1 MSAAP
6 PHSESRSDR
15 AGAGPAQPVTHSQ
28 RSQMEH
34 HDQSNGAAAAAP
46 PPSVVSAKEHYNR
59 AAGGSRG
66 RPPSTQEWKQRRKEG
81 PTAAL
86 KKYHNSI
93 KRYMINTLAAR
104 AHPRG
109 ARSLLDLACG
119 RGGDIDKWIDAR
131 IPDVHGIDISEE
143 EVRMASS
150 RFEKKRGKNRRLD
163 PDYTFEASDL
173 LGEAPMKWNR
183 EFDLVTCMFA
193 GHYFLQTEKM
203 LDAFLGNVSA
213 ALRDGGFYFGTIA
226 SGRAVLELLRKRDMC
241 VRSFLWPLGFA
252 AVVTTQIRAH
262 LHCGSRAR
270 SVLLTVSFSTDS

>member
-1 MSAAP
+1 
-6 PHSESRSDR
+6 
-15 AGAGPAQPVTHSQ
+15 
-28 RSQMEH
+28 ME
-34 HDQSNGAAAAAP
+34 A
-46 PPSVVSAKEHYNR
+46 E
-59 AAGGSRG
+59 
-66 RPPSTQEWKQRRKEG
+66 KEG
-81 PTAAL
+81 RTNVRPIIPVQVNLTESYSPHLNRAAL

-241 VRSFLWPLGFA
+241 VRSHLCGHLVSLQLSQPRFA
-252 AVVTTQIRAH
+252 HICTA
-262 LHCGSRAR
+262 AR
-270 SVLLTVSFSTDS
+270 GHAPFY